1 MTANPTEVF
10 DATIRLAESDGKAE
24 MTTDTER
31 YRANFIDEIN
41 AAYLYRVAA
50 ELEGDETLSG
60 VYRRLGETEEGHAQ
74 LWEERLRQAGV
85 EVPSRDPE
93 IRARILGWL
102 AHRLG
107 PSVIT
112 QVMASTEMSGRTMY
126 DDQPEAAGTSLPADE
141 RSHAIVLDALKKE
154 SASGVR
160 GGVVAS
166 LEGRHRAVGGN
177 ALRAAVLGAND
188 GLVSNM
194 ALVMGVAGAAFSSSV
209 LLVYG
214 LAGLL
219 AGSISMAL
227 GEWLS
232 VQSSRE
238 LHRAQI
244 ETERAEIMEMPEQ
257 EAEELALIYQAKGM
271 DAESAERAA
280 RDVMADPDAF
290 LDTKVREELGID
302 PDELGGSAWQ
312 AAIASF
318 FLFAIGAVIPVIPLF
333 FLSGTAAVLASVAFA
348 ATGLFL
354 LGAATALVTGTG
366 VARTGTRSLVLGLA
380 AAGATFGIGSLL
392 GVAVG
397 G

>member
-1 MTANPTEVF
+1 MNN
-10 DATIRLAESDGKAE
+10 DID
-24 MTTDTER
+24 R
-31 YRANFIDEIN
+31 YRSNFIDEIN
-41 AAYLYRVAA
+41 SAYLYRVAA
-50 ELEGDETLSG
+50 DLENDEILSG
-60 VYRRLGETEEGHAQ
+60 VYLRLAETEEKHAA
-74 LWEERLRQAGV
+74 LWEEKLREADASIPGR
-85 EVPSRDPE
+85 EPALRS
-93 IRARILGWL
+93 RILAWL
-102 AHRLG
+102 AQKMG
-107 PSVIT
+107 PGVVT

-141 RSHAIVLDALKKE
+141 RSHAIMLDALRQE
-154 SASGVR
+154 SKSGVR
-160 GGVVAS
+160 GSVLAR

-188 GLVSNM
+188 GLVSNTS
-194 ALVMGVAGAAFSSSV
+194 LVMGVAGAAFSATAV
-209 LLVYG
+209 LLSG

-219 AGSISMAL
+219 AGAISMAL

-238 LHRAQI
+238 LHQAQI
-244 ETERAEIMEMPEQ
+244 ETEREEILAMPEA

-271 DAESAERAA
+271 APEEATKAA
-280 RDVMADPDAF
+280 RDVMGDPEAF

-302 PDELGGSAWQ
+302 PQELGGSAWE

-318 FLFAIGAVIPVIPLF
+318 FLFAVGAIIPVIPF
-333 FLSGTAAVLASVAFA
+333 FMMTGTEAVLLSLGLA
-348 ATGLFL
+348 AIGLFL

-366 VARTGTRSLVLGLA
+366 AAKTGLRSLILGLA
-380 AAGATFGIGSLL
+380 AAGATYGIGSLL

>member
-1 MTANPTEVF
+1 MKTDHDRYQNNFTEEVNSAF
-10 DATIRLAESDGKAE
+10 
-24 MTTDTER
+24 
-31 YRANFIDEIN
+31 
-41 AAYLYRVAA
+41 LYRLAA
-50 ELEGDETLSG
+50 ELEEDETLSG
-60 VYRRLGETEEGHAQ
+60 VYIRLAETEERHAD

-85 EVPSRDPE
+85 AVPGREPE
-93 IRARILGWL
+93 IRTRLLAWL
-102 AHRLG
+102 ARKLG

-126 DDQPEAAGTSLPADE
+126 DDQPEAEGTSLPADE
-141 RSHAIVLDALKKE
+141 RSHAVILDALRAE
-154 SASGVR
+154 TSAGVR
-160 GGVVAS
+160 GSVLAR
-166 LEGRHRAVGGN
+166 LEGRHKAVGGN

-188 GLVSNM
+188 GLVSNTS
-194 ALVMGVAGAAFSSSV
+194 LVMGVAGAAFSAPAV
-209 LLVYG
+209 LLSG

-219 AGSISMAL
+219 AGAISMAL

-238 LHRAQI
+238 LHQSQI
-244 ETERAEIMEMPEQ
+244 ETEREEILAMPEA

-271 DAESAERAA
+271 GKDEAEKAA

-302 PDELGGSAWQ
+302 PDELGGSAWE

-318 FLFAIGAVIPVIPLF
+318 FLFAIGAIIPVIPFF
-333 FLSGTAAVLASVAFA
+333 FLTGAPAIFASLGLAAV
-348 ATGLFL
+348 GLFL

-366 VARTGTRSLVLGLA
+366 ISRTGARSLLLGLA
-380 AAGATFGIGSLL
+380 AAGATYAVGSLL

>member
-1 MTANPTEVF
+1 
-10 DATIRLAESDGKAE
+10 
-24 MTTDTER
+24 MTTDADR
-31 YRANFIDEIN
+31 YRANFIEEIN
-41 AAYLYRVAA
+41 AAYLYQVAT
-50 ELEGDETLSG
+50 ELESDETLSG
-60 VYRRLGETEEGHAQ
+60 VYRRLGETEERHAE
-74 LWEERLRQAGV
+74 LWEQKLRQAGAD
-85 EVPSRDPE
+85 VPPRQPE
-93 IRARILGWL
+93 TGTRILGWL
-102 AHRLG
+102 ARRFG
-107 PSVIT
+107 PSVIN
-112 QVMASTEMSGRTMY
+112 QVMASTEMAGRRMY
-126 DDQPEAAGTSLPADE
+126 DGQPEAEGTSLASDE

-194 ALVMGVAGAAFSSSV
+194 ALVMGVAGASFSSSV
-209 LLVYG
+209 LLVSG

-238 LHRAQI
+238 LHQAQI
-244 ETERAEIMEMPEQ
+244 ETEREEILVMPDQ

-271 DAESAERAA
+271 DAESAQKAA

-302 PDELGGSAWQ
+302 PQELGGSAWQ

-318 FLFAIGAVIPVIPLF
+318 FLFAMGAIVPVIPLF
-333 FLSGTAAVLASVAFA
+333 FLSGTTAVLTSVAFA
-348 ATGLFL
+348 AAGLFF

-366 VARTGTRSLVLGLA
+366 VARTGMRSLILGLA
-380 AAGATFGIGSLL
+380 AAGATFGIGTLL

-397 G
+397 A

>member
-1 MTANPTEVF
+1 
-10 DATIRLAESDGKAE
+10 
-24 MTTDTER
+24 MTTDTKR
-31 YRANFIDEIN
+31 YRSNFIEEIN

-50 ELEGDETLSG
+50 ELEEDETLSG
-60 VYRRLGETEEGHAQ
+60 VYRRLADTEDKHAE
-74 LWEERLRQAGV
+74 LWEEKLREAGAD
-85 EVPSRDPE
+85 VPSRQPE
-93 IRARILGWL
+93 TRTRMLAWL
-102 AHRLG
+102 AHRFG
-107 PSVIT
+107 PSVIS

-209 LLVYG
+209 VLVSG

-238 LHRAQI
+238 LHQAQI
-244 ETERAEIMEMPEQ
+244 ETEREEIMVMPEQ

-271 DAESAERAA
+271 DAESARRAA
-280 RDVMADPDAF
+280 MEVMADPDAF

-302 PDELGGSAWQ
+302 PEELGGSAWQ

-318 FLFAIGAVIPVIPLF
+318 FLFAMGAVVPVIPLF
-333 FLSGTAAVLASVAFA
+333 FLEGTAAVWSSVAFA

-354 LGAATALVTGTG
+354 LGSATALVTGTG
-366 VARTGTRSLVLGLA
+366 VIRTGARSLVLGLA
-380 AAGATFGIGSLL
+380 AAAATFGIGSLL

>member
-1 MTANPTEVF
+1 MT
-10 DATIRLAESDGKAE
+10 I
-24 MTTDTER
+24 DTER
-31 YRANFIDEIN
+31 YRANFVEEVN

-50 ELEGDETLSG
+50 ELETNETLSG
-60 VYRRLGETEEGHAQ
+60 VYRRLGETEDRHAA
-74 LWEERLRQAGV
+74 LWEEQLRQAGA
-85 EVPSRDPE
+85 EVPPREPE
-93 IRARILGWL
+93 TRTRILAWL
-102 AHRLG
+102 AHRFG
-107 PSVIT
+107 TAVIT
-112 QVMASTEMSGRTMY
+112 QVMASTEMSGHTMY

-141 RSHAIVLDALKKE
+141 RSHAIVLDALKKELKKE

-209 LLVYG
+209 VLVSG

-238 LHRAQI
+238 LHQAQI
-244 ETERAEIMEMPEQ
+244 ETEREEIMVMPEQ
-257 EAEELALIYQAKGM
+257 EAEELALIYEAKGM
-271 DAESAERAA
+271 DAESAKRAA
-280 RDVMADPDAF
+280 REVMEDPDAF

-318 FLFAIGAVIPVIPLF
+318 FLFAIGAIVPVIPLF
-333 FLSGTAAVLASVAFA
+333 FLEGTAAVLTSVAFA
-348 ATGLFL
+348 AIGLFI

-366 VARTGTRSLVLGLA
+366 VGRTGTRSLVLGLA

-392 GVAVG
+392 GVAIG